1 MGSKE
6 MICSIAET
14 KNERIADINHAVWSY
29 AEGGYQEHK
38 SAAKL
43 IEVLR
48 SEGFAVEERAG
59 GIETA
64 FIGSYGSGSPVID

>member
-48 SEGFAVEERAG
+48 SEDSRWRRGPGASRRLSSEAMGAEAQ
-59 GIETA
+59 
-64 FIGSYGSGSPVID
+64 